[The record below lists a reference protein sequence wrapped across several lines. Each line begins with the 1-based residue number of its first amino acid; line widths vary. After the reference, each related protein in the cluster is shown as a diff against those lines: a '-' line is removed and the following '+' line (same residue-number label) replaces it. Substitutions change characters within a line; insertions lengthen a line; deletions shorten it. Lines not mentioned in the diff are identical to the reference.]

1 MRRRRK
7 KGSDKKL
14 LSFTDYVIK
23 DDIENLKGK
32 WSSKFENN
40 NPIHVEFGTGRGK
53 FITTHAKNNPDIN
66 YIAMEIKEE
75 VLLKA
80 VEKAHEANLNN
91 ILFVWDN
98 VNNILD
104 YFEEKEISRVYVN
117 FCDPWPKKRWA
128 KRRLTHSSFLEKYD
142 TILKDDGELHFKTD
156 NRDLFEFSLN
166 EIAASDWML
175 KNISLD
181 LAKNTEIENITTE
194 YEDKFM
200 SQGMQIYRCEA
211 KKRK

>member
-53 FITTHAKNNPDIN
+53 FITTHAKSNPDIN

-91 ILFVWDN
+91 ILFVWGN

>member
-1 MRRRRK
+1 MRRRK

-91 ILFVWDN
+91 ILFVWGN